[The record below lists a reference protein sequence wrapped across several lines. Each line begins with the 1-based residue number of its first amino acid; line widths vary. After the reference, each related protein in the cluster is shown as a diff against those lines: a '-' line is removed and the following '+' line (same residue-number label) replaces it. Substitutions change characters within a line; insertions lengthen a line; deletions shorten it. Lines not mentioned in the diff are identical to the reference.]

1 MFPSLKS
8 DAEHG
13 VCRGWFDPGNMVI
26 PFPKSDTVP
35 VANDGKAPRV
45 STEKYRQSEV
55 LQNEHSSK
63 SHRPVLIPLVLCTV
77 LYKMVLTLNLL
88 MKS

>member
-1 MFPSLKS
+1 MVFPSLKS

-13 VCRGWFDPGNMVI
+13 VCRFDPGNMVI

-45 STEKYRQSEV
+45 SSEK
-55 LQNEHSSK
+55 
-63 SHRPVLIPLVLCTV
+63 
-77 LYKMVLTLNLL
+77 
-88 MKS
+88 